1 MSNSTPLNCPQALRY
16 VRFRHDM
23 SKMAFSKIRTTIF
36 QRAQLKSKAC
46 NYTCSS
52 CRYAQSSLR
61 KFTTSPHFY
70 RDANSKDEGPF
81 GTRLRAALRRTK
93 VEWKPI
99 PVGLGIAFLGAAQFY
114 RVREREKRRQA
125 EEGDAVSDN
134 RDEEGIAKPRKRK
147 RIRPSGPW

>member
-1 MSNSTPLNCPQALRY
+1 
-16 VRFRHDM
+16 
-23 SKMAFSKIRTTIF
+23 MAFSKTGTTIW
-36 QRAQLKSKAC
+36 QRIQLKSKVC

-61 KFTTSPHFY
+61 RFTASPY
-70 RDANSKDEGPF
+70 LGKDAKPKDDGSF

-114 RVREREKRRQA
+114 RIREREKRRQA
-125 EEGDAVSDN
+125 EEGDVAA
-134 RDEEGIAKPRKRK
+134 REKDEEVYGKPKKRK